1 MGSADICDVVDQVPG
16 VATSMVIGAEVG
28 DGDYYMPLFVV
39 PARGHT
45 LDEDLKSAIVEAI
58 RTKISP
64 RYVPDEMI
72 EAPAVPR
79 TRTGKLMEVPI
90 KKIFQGADP
99 STINRTAA
107 EDVATVDWYV
117 DFARQR
123 VQKKRD

>member
-1 MGSADICDVVDQVPG
+1 M
-16 VATSMVIGAEVG
+16 
-28 DGDYYMPLFVV
+28 
-39 PARGHT
+39 
-45 LDEDLKSAIVEAI
+45 
-58 RTKISP
+58 
-64 RYVPDEMI
+64 PDELI

-117 DFARQR
+117 DFARTR